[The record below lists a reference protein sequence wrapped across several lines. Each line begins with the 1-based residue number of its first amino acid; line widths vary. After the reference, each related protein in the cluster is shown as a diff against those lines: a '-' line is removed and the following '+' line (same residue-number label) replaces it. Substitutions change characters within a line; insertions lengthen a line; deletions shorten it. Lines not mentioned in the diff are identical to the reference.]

1 LSRINTTVVFVT
13 KYNVANQSYHS
24 IICTRTSFF
33 FQKVFDADSN
43 TGMALAWAGEHG
55 VSNSDSNTGMAL
67 AGAGEDGVSNSDS
80 NTGMALAWAGEHSVS
95 NSVSKSWTA

>member
-1 LSRINTTVVFVT
+1 MFVT

-67 AGAGEDGVSNSDS
+67 A
-80 NTGMALAWAGEHSVS
+80 WAGEHSVS

>member
-1 LSRINTTVVFVT
+1 VFIT

-24 IICTRTSFF
+24 IICTRTSFC

-55 VSNSDSNTGMAL
+55 VSNSDSNTGM